1 MEISKQIL
9 AEANEIEK
17 FEENKIIDNV
27 NDEDNIFF
35 VKKLS
40 KQPTN
45 VSDKT
50 KINKDFFKKKSF
62 TKQISI
68 KFGAQSNFKS
78 NNNQTL
84 MKKLTIKNEEEY
96 PIRNDFLKNNRN
108 QSTSSDDNSI
118 ESNTDQVSILN

>member
-78 NNNQTL
+78 NNNPTL